1 MLNLLHYRSWGR
13 EGFGLGYSS
22 RDSWMRVPSLCPG
35 VQGTSWIEPIWTAS
49 PGETYRGYSVARWRC
64 YSMQEL
70 KMSDNFQ
77 T

>member
-35 VQGTSWIEPIWTAS
+35 VQGTSWIEPIGQPVLVKPTGVTRS
-49 PGETYRGYSVARWRC
+49 LDGDVIRC
-64 YSMQEL
+64 R
-70 KMSDNFQ
+70 N
-77 T
+77 